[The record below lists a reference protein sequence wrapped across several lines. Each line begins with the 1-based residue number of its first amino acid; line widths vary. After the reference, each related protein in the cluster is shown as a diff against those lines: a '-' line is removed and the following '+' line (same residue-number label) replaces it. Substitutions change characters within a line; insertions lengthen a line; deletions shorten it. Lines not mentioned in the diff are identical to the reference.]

1 MKRHFPMAVWYG
13 GGRTRATMVRHPWP
27 GAADEW
33 RRDLANIKEC
43 GFNTVR
49 CWVDWAAS
57 EPRPGA
63 YRFDAQD
70 LVMDLA
76 REMGLQVI
84 IQLYLDSAPDWL
96 LDEFPDSAYVSQ
108 GGDRII
114 SQGSPGYCYDHPGV
128 RRKAEEFMTAL
139 AAHVKDREEFFGWDL
154 WSEPHV
160 VQWAYFDYLPQPA
173 VFCYCHYTVR
183 RFREWLKAKYGT
195 IDALN
200 EAWYRTFSS
209 WDVVDAP
216 RFISL
221 MTYTDFIDWQEFIL
235 DKIAEDLAWRA
246 RTVKAVDPG
255 HVVTSHSDIPC
266 IMTLPMLGQ
275 GAPDDWRMAKVVDIW
290 GTSFYP
296 KHVGAKETNDPSLR
310 SAMLC
315 STRSACASVGSPF
328 WLGELQGGHGYVGSF
343 AINAT
348 AQDEAEWTWQ
358 PISHGA
364 KGLCFYAWY
373 PMTRGYESAG
383 FGLADLD
390 GIPSERAKVAGA
402 AAKVVSANMDLF
414 LNAKPPKADVAI
426 LYNVFANIMWTA
438 MREKSTYIPSRS
450 LAGAYRPLFEENIP
464 ADYVHVE
471 EIEAGA
477 LARYKVLYMP
487 FSLMITRKAAQRI
500 AGFVRDGGTVVA
512 EARTGWNDEVG
523 VCGEAVPGF
532 GLAQVFGCR
541 EVGARKVDDVVKLV
555 VTATLDRV
563 PCVRCGD
570 ELGGYGIRQVL
581 EVTEPTAEVVATFD
595 DGTPAVVA
603 NRYGKGLAVLAGTFL
618 SFAYETRRHAG
629 TGRFLASFARSAD
642 VARPV
647 IVEAAAPGG
656 TVEARVLQAGLGTSD
671 ERQLLFVFN
680 HSAEPLDARF
690 LVALGG
696 SGGGD
701 GAGGGRGGR
710 DAGGPGSGN
719 EADEAASATSGAGAA
734 GATGAG
740 AAISASAEDLVT
752 SEKVDVTV
760 RDGRA
765 ELKKRLGGGEIWVVK
780 IAVG

>member
-1 MKRHFPMAVWYG
+1 MKKHFPMAVWYG
-13 GGRTRATMVRHPWP
+13 GGRTRATMVKHPGP

-33 RRDLANIKEC
+33 RRDIANIKEC
-43 GFNTVR
+43 GFNTIR

-57 EPRPGA
+57 EPLPGE

-76 REMGLQVI
+76 REAGLQVI

-108 GGDRII
+108 SGDTVI

-128 RRKAEEFMTAL
+128 RRRAEDFMTAV
-139 AAHVKDREEFFGWDL
+139 AAHVRDREEFFGWDL

-200 EAWYRTFSS
+200 EAWYRTYSS

-235 DKIAEDLAWRA
+235 DKIVQDLAWRA
-246 RTVKAVDPG
+246 RTVKAADPH

-275 GAPDDWRMAKVVDIW
+275 GAPDDWRMAKVVDVW

-315 STRSACASVGSPF
+315 STRSACASAGSPF
-328 WLGELQGGHGYVGSF
+328 WLGELQGGHGYVGAF
-343 AINAT
+343 ATTAT

-383 FGLADLD
+383 FGLAGLD
-390 GIPSERAKVAGA
+390 GTPSERAKVAGA
-402 AAKVVSANMDLF
+402 VGKIVSANMELF
-414 LNAKPPKADVAI
+414 LEAKPPKADVAI
-426 LYNVFANIMWTA
+426 LYNVLANIMWTA

-464 ADYVHVE
+464 ADYVHLDEVE
-471 EIEAGA
+471 QGA
-477 LARYKVLYMP
+477 LARYRVLYMP
-487 FSLMITRKAAQRI
+487 FSLMVTRKSAERI
-500 AGFVRDGGTVVA
+500 AEFVRNGGTVVA
-512 EARTGWNDEVG
+512 EARTGWNDEMG
-523 VCGEAVPGF
+523 ACGNAVPGF
-532 GLAQVFGCR
+532 GLEDVFGCR
-541 EVGARKVDDVVKLV
+541 ETGACKVDDTVTLV
-555 VTATLDRV
+555 MTPEGAG
-563 PCVRCGD
+563 CVASVRSGD
-570 ELGGYGIRQVL
+570 ELRGYGIKQAL
-581 EVTEPTAEVVATFD
+581 EVTAPSAHVVATFD
-595 DGTPAVVA
+595 DGAPAVVA

-618 SFAYETRRHAG
+618 SFAYETRRHVA
-629 TGRFLASFARSAD
+629 TGRFLASFAESAG

-647 IVEAAAPGG
+647 IVETAAPRG
-656 TVEARVLQAGLGTSD
+656 TVEARVLQSGLGTAR
-671 ERQLLFVFN
+671 ETHILFVFN
-680 HSAEPLDARF
+680 HGGEPVTARF

-696 SGGGD
+696 LE
-701 GAGGGRGGR
+701 GRGAV
-710 DAGGPGSGN
+710 AGVN
-719 EADEAASATSGAGAA
+719 
-734 GATGAG
+734 
-740 AAISASAEDLVT
+740 LVT
-752 SEKVDVTV
+752 SERVNVSV
-760 RDGRA
+760 RNGQERCA
-765 ELKKRLGGGEIWVVK
+765 ELWKRLDGGEIWVVK
-780 IAVG
+780 IGFGLE

>member
-1 MKRHFPMAVWYG
+1 MKRCFPMAVWYG
-13 GGRTRATMVRHPWP
+13 GGRTRATMVKHPGP
-27 GAADEW
+27 RSAEDW
-33 RRDLANIKEC
+33 RRDIANIKEC

-63 YRFDAQD
+63 YRFDAQE

-76 REMGLQVI
+76 REAGLQVI

-128 RRKAEEFMTAL
+128 RRKAEEFMTAV
-139 AAHVKDREEFFGWDL
+139 AARVKDREEFFGWDL

-195 IDALN
+195 IEALN

-235 DKIAEDLAWRA
+235 DKIAQDLAWRA
-246 RTVKAVDPG
+246 RTVKAVDPD
-255 HVVTSHSDIPC
+255 HIVTSHSDIPC

-275 GAPDDWRMAKVVDIW
+275 GAPDDWRMAKVVDVW

-315 STRSACASVGSPF
+315 STRSACSSVGSPF

-343 AINAT
+343 AVSAT
-348 AQDEAEWTWQ
+348 AEDEAQWTWQ

-383 FGLADLD
+383 FGLAELD
-390 GIPSERAKVAGA
+390 GTPSERARVAGA
-402 AAKVVSANMDLF
+402 AGKVVSANMELF
-414 LNAKPPKADVAI
+414 LDAMPPKADVAI
-426 LYNVFANIMWTA
+426 LYNVLANIMWTA

-464 ADYVHVE
+464 ADYVHLD
-471 EIEAGA
+471 EISLGA

-487 FSLMITRKAAQRI
+487 FSIMITREAAQRI
-500 AGFVRDGGTVVA
+500 AEFVWNGGTVVA

-523 VCGEAVPGF
+523 ACGEAVPGF
-532 GLAQVFGCR
+532 GLSAVFGCK
-541 EVGARKVDDVVKLV
+541 EIGALKVDDTVNLV
-555 VTATLDRV
+555 VAEGAAERV
-563 PCVRCGD
+563 PHFRCG
-570 ELGGYGIRQVL
+570 ERIMGYGIRQAL
-581 EVTEPTAEVVATFD
+581 EVTAPSARVLATFE
-595 DGTPAVVA
+595 DGAPAVVA
-603 NRYGKGLAVLAGTFL
+603 NTYGKGLAVLAGTYL
-618 SFAYETRRHAG
+618 SFAYEARRHAP
-629 TGRFLASFARSAD
+629 TGRFLGSFAENAGVS
-642 VARPV
+642 RPV
-647 IVEAAAPGG
+647 IVESTAPRG
-656 TVEARVLQAGLGTSD
+656 TVEARVLQSKLGTR
-671 ERQLLFVFN
+671 EEAHVLFAFN
-680 HSAEPLDARF
+680 HGDDPLDARF
-690 LVALGG
+690 FVALGTPADAP
-696 SGGGD
+696 GGD
-701 GAGGGRGGR
+701 GAR
-710 DAGGPGSGN
+710 PV
-719 EADEAASATSGAGAA
+719 
-734 GATGAG
+734 
-740 AAISASAEDLVT
+740 SAEDLFT
-752 SEKVDVTV
+752 SKRVDV
-760 RDGRA
+760 RAHGGRA
-765 ELKKRLGGGEIWVVK
+765 ELSKELGGGEIWVVK
-780 IAVG
+780 ISVG